1 MSRNARETFKQRQFG
16 VNTKVHIFASGKQ
29 RVQQSLVPS
38 WFAIKRPAYIE
49 VPSFDRFAFVK
60 QGAEGEELKPIA
72 GGPDDAPPKGV
83 DTFEMFRKPPT
94 EHMLQIQCDACAGPH
109 NSKNLRC
116 SATLAVVS
124 PYASAE
130 PGIYDIRTRERV
142 NVAVVD
148 EVFASHAKV
157 SKVTLQSL

>member
-1 MSRNARETFKQRQFG
+1 MSRNARQTFKQRQFG

-60 QGAEGEELKPIA
+60 QGAEGEELKPTA
-72 GGPDDAPPKGV
+72 GGPDDRPEG

-94 EHMLQIQCDACAGPH
+94 EHMLQTQCDACAGPH

-116 SATLAVVS
+116 SATLGVVS

-130 PGIYDIRTRERV
+130 PGIYDIRTREKV
-142 NVAVVD
+142 KNIAVVD
-148 EVFASHAKV
+148 EAFAAHAKV